1 MTKRISTTLAACIAQ
16 GLRGFSVLTVFV
28 VTGAV
33 FVALTGVANA
43 GAPPEITS
51 QLGQDSGAPLDIA
64 PKLHA
69 REHREAKPQACNKK
83 FKKALIIS
91 GGGISPGVALGL
103 IAGARAAGQKPDVI
117 LATCGG
123 SIGASIANAYPNPQD
138 AKKFVMS
145 REFHKYLKEYT
156 HVGRTN
162 AAQIGLKLGE
172 AAVNKGDVPDIFDR
186 NVIDVPTSFPRML
199 PNQTFRS
206 GKDDTRL
213 ITVAAR
219 ANYKP
224 GDVKNPI
231 AGQTLYEQT
240 FFTDKDTA
248 KALKGM
254 PASMKSNF
262 PDSPI
267 HPWTTTRTD
276 ASTIQAMRAS
286 ISDPYLINPGKI
298 GKDYYFGGAMD
309 LYPIETAQKIACET
323 LATTPSVALNGLED
337 MAVKRGFG
345 FSQTERVA
353 QLKGYKGVRWAQMKG
368 AEDLNMDPDTSGIDF
383 VSKIPDDY
391 NEYAAAIEK
400 QYEFGYQQAM
410 AAYESPQATT
420 RTRARQGVR

>member
-1 MTKRISTTLAACIAQ
+1 MSTISATSLAQ
-16 GLRGFSVLTVFV
+16 SLRLLSATAMIVIVS
-28 VTGAV
+28 
-33 FVALTGVANA
+33 GVANA
-43 GAPPEITS
+43 GAPPELMS
-51 QLGQDSGAPLDIA
+51 QMGQDSGAPLDIA

-69 REHREAKPQACNKK
+69 QQPHGAKPKACNKK
-83 FKKALIIS
+83 FKKAMVIS
-91 GGGISPGVALGL
+91 GGGISPGIAVGL

-145 REFHKYLKEYT
+145 REFHKYLMAYT
-156 HVGRTN
+156 HVGKTN
-162 AAQIGLKLGE
+162 AMQIGLKLGE
-172 AAVNKGDVPDIFDR
+172 AAANDGDVPDVFDR

-199 PNQTFRS
+199 PYQTFRS
-206 GKDDTRL
+206 GKDETRL

-240 FFTDKDTA
+240 YFTDKDTA
-248 KALKGM
+248 KSLKDM

-276 ASTIQAMRAS
+276 VSTIDAMRAS
-286 ISDPYLINPGKI
+286 ISDPFLINPGKI

-353 QLKGYKGVRWAQMKG
+353 QLKKYKGVRWAQMKG
-368 AEDLNMDPDTSGIDF
+368 AENFSMDPDTSGVDF
-383 VSKIPDDY
+383 VSKIPSDY

-410 AAYESPQATT
+410 AAYETQQAP
-420 RTRARQGVR
+420 ARSRVRESVR